1 MMKKFFLLL
10 LFLLLCNKGEG
21 AEKLS
26 VFVSILPQKYFAEQ
40 IGGNRVNI
48 SVLVEKG
55 RDPHTFEPLPGQMTG
70 LARAQGYF
78 SIGLPFEETLLPRIS
93 KLNPSMKI
101 FATDK
106 GVDKIFPS
114 SPHEEENHRE
124 KEHHHD
130 SGADPHIW
138 NSPRE
143 AQVIASNMLAA
154 FIQMDPAGKEE
165 YLRAYESL
173 SLRLKALDEEL
184 KSLFSGKEGASF
196 LVFHPGWAYLARTYG
211 LREVAIE
218 VDGKEPKASD
228 MAKIIGEARKN
239 SVKIIFVSP
248 QFSKKSA
255 SVLAEAVGAAVQE
268 ANPLAEQW
276 EENLRAVA
284 SAIAESAK

>member
-1 MMKKFFLLL
+1 MTKKICFLL
-10 LFLLLCNKGEG
+10 LFLLLCAKGEG
-21 AEKLS
+21 AEKIS
-26 VFVSILPQKYFAEQ
+26 AFVSILPQKYFAER
-40 IGGNRVNI
+40 IGGDRVAV
-48 SVLVEKG
+48 SALVEKG
-55 RDPHTFEPLPGQMTG
+55 RDPHTFEPLPGQMAA
-70 LARAQGYF
+70 LARAKGYF

-101 FATDK
+101 FAVDK

-114 SPHEEENHRE
+114 PHHEEEPQE
-124 KEHHHD
+124 KDHHHG
-130 SGADPHIW
+130 GADPHIW

-154 FIQMDPAGKEE
+154 FIEMDPAGREE

-184 KSLFSGKEGASF
+184 KSLFSGKEGTSF

-211 LREVAIE
+211 LREVALE

-228 MAKIIGEARKN
+228 MAKIIEEAREN
-239 SVKIIFVSP
+239 TVKVIFISP

-255 SVLAEAVGAAVQE
+255 SVIAEAVGASVQE
-268 ANPLAEQW
+268 ANPLAEEW

-284 SAIAESAK
+284 SAIAGSAK

>member
-1 MMKKFFLLL
+1 MTKKVCLLL
-10 LFLLLCNKGEG
+10 LLLLLCAKGEG
-21 AEKLS
+21 AEKFS
-26 VFVSILPQKYFAEQ
+26 VFVSILPQKFFAEQ
-40 IGGNRVNI
+40 IGGDRVNI

-55 RDPHTFEPLPGQMTG
+55 RDPHTFEPLPGQMTA
-70 LARAQGYF
+70 LARTKGYF

-114 SPHEEENHRE
+114 SDQKEENHR
-124 KEHHHD
+124 D

-154 FIQMDPAGKEE
+154 FIEMDPAGREE
-165 YLRAYESL
+165 YLRGYESF
-173 SLRLKALDEEL
+173 SLRLKSLDEEL
-184 KSLFSGKEGASF
+184 KSLFSGKQGASF

-211 LREVAIE
+211 LREVALE

-228 MAKIIGEARKN
+228 MAKIIEEAREN
-239 SVKIIFVSP
+239 GVKVIFVSP

-255 SVLAEAVGAAVQE
+255 SVIAEAVGAAVQE
-268 ANPLAEQW
+268 ANPLAEEW

>member
-1 MMKKFFLLL
+1 MIKKICLL
-10 LFLLLCNKGEG
+10 LFLLLLCTKGEG

-40 IGGNRVNI
+40 IGGDRVAV

-55 RDPHTFEPLPGQMTG
+55 RDPHTFEPLPGQMAA
-70 LARAQGYF
+70 LAKTKGYF
-78 SIGLPFEETLLPRIS
+78 SIGLPFEESLLPRIS

-101 FATDK
+101 FAVDK

-114 SPHEEENHRE
+114 PHHEEEHQEQN
-124 KEHHHD
+124 HHHG
-130 SGADPHIW
+130 GADPHIW

-143 AQVIASNMLAA
+143 AQVIASNMLGA
-154 FIQMDPAGKEE
+154 FIEMDPAGKEE
-165 YLRAYESL
+165 YLRAYDRFSF
-173 SLRLKALDEEL
+173 RLKTLDEEL
-184 KSLFSGKEGASF
+184 KTLFSGREGASF

-228 MAKIIGEARKN
+228 MAHIIEEALKN
-239 SVKIIFVSP
+239 KVKVIFISP

-255 SVLAEAVGAAVQE
+255 SVIAEAVGAAVRE
-268 ANPLAEQW
+268 ANPLAEEW

>member
-1 MMKKFFLLL
+1 MTKKVCLLL
-10 LFLLLCNKGEG
+10 LLLLLCAKGEG
-21 AEKLS
+21 AEKFS
-26 VFVSILPQKYFAEQ
+26 VFVSILPQKFFAEQ

-55 RDPHTFEPLPGQMTG
+55 RDPHTFEPLPGQMAA

-78 SIGLPFEETLLPRIS
+78 SIGLPFEENLLPRIS

-101 FATDK
+101 FAVDK

-114 SPHEEENHRE
+114 PHHEEGHQE
-124 KEHHHD
+124 KEHHHEA
-130 SGADPHIW
+130 GADPHIW
-138 NSPRE
+138 NSPAE
-143 AQVIASNMLAA
+143 AQMIARNMRDAL
-154 FIQMDPAGKEE
+154 IELDPSGKDE
-165 YLRAYESL
+165 YLQAFEAL
-173 SLRLKALDEEL
+173 SFRLKSLDEEL
-184 KSLFSGKEGASF
+184 KALFSDRKGASF

-228 MAKIIGEARKN
+228 MAKIIEEAREN
-239 SVKIIFVSP
+239 NVKVIFISP

-255 SVLAEAVGAAVQE
+255 SVIAEAVGVAVKE
-268 ANPLAEQW
+268 ANPLAEEW
-276 EENLRAVA
+276 EKNLRAVA